1 MRAAIGVLTARGGMT
16 SHAALVTRGWG
27 KTCIVG
33 ASALEIDPFDK
44 SMSVNGKIY
53 RQGDVVTLNGSR
65 GFIYEGELP
74 MMDSSKNPRL
84 QEFMDMV
91 DEFRQMD
98 IRANADNPED
108 AKIALEFGAEG
119 IGLLRSEHMFYG
131 EGSDEPLFL
140 LRKMIISKT
149 RAERRAA
156 LAELSPYVK
165 RDIKATLEVM
175 DGLPVTI
182 RLLDPPLHEF
192 VPQSRIGQERLAH
205 SLGIGME
212 EVRARGDSLHE
223 SNPMMGL
230 RGVRLGIIYPEVY
243 EMQVRAIFDAAAE
256 LMNEGKKV
264 KLEIMI
270 PVTIGSAELR
280 YMKMRVD
287 DLYKKFKE
295 ETGLEIDFLY

>member
-1 MRAAIGVLTARGGMT
+1 
-16 SHAALVTRGWG
+16 
-27 KTCIVG
+27 
-33 ASALEIDPFDK
+33 
-44 SMSVNGKIY
+44 
-53 RQGDVVTLNGSR
+53 
-65 GFIYEGELP
+65 
-74 MMDSSKNPRL
+74 
-84 QEFMDMV
+84 
-91 DEFRQMD
+91 
-98 IRANADNPED
+98 
-108 AKIALEFGAEG
+108 
-119 IGLLRSEHMFYG
+119 MFYG

-149 RAERRAA
+149 NAERRAA

-205 SLGIGME
+205 SLGIEME
-212 EVRARGDSLHE
+212 EVRARGESLHE
-223 SNPMMGL
+223 ANPMMGL

-256 LMNEGKKV
+256 LSNEGKKV

-270 PVTIGSAELR
+270 PVTIGSAEHLTSSAPVR
-280 YMKMRVD
+280 
-287 DLYKKFKE
+287 
-295 ETGLEIDFLY
+295 